1 MVSDPGDFDSFVQ
14 KLKNR
19 LARCYLPDRSDRLI
33 YVHIGKCGGSSLGR
47 AISHSKVLRREFR
60 AVAKFHIRKPRITKH
75 AKYLIVVRNP
85 IDRAVSA
92 FNWRYRLVVDEEKQK
107 DRFDGEWEVLTK
119 YGTLN
124 SLGEAL
130 YVEGRLDPEV
140 ARDFNSIHHL
150 RENISFYLDDLLQS
164 ISPEQIYGVLATET
178 LNQDIM
184 NILGVKSVARVH
196 ENSRSVDLRQQKLT
210 DKAIEN
216 LKRFL
221 ASDYKNLHILLSMN
235 QSSASCLE
243 TLCR

>member
-1 MVSDPGDFDSFVQ
+1 MKSELGDFDSLIQ

-19 LARCYLPDRSDRLI
+19 LARHYLPDRSDRLI

-60 AVAKFHIRKPRITKH
+60 AVAKFHIKKPPITKN

-107 DRFDGEWEVLTK
+107 DRFDNEWKILTK

-124 SLGEAL
+124 SLSEAL
-130 YVEGRLDPEV
+130 YVEGHLDSEV
-140 ARDFNSIHHL
+140 AQDFNSIHHL
-150 RENISFYLDDLLQS
+150 RENISFYLGDLLQS
-164 ISPEQIYGVLATET
+164 ISSEQIYGVLATET

-184 NILGVKSVARVH
+184 KILGVHSVARVH
-196 ENSRSVDLRQQKLT
+196 ENSRSVDLTRGNLS
-210 DKAIEN
+210 DDAIEN

-221 ASDYKNLHILLSMN
+221 ASDYKNLQILLEMN
-235 QSSASCLE
+235 QSSTSGVE